1 VRARDGCGFGV
12 AVARFLPV
20 VGGVIR
26 CDMTARTERQSRPEL
41 PLNDPARGIRLQRVM
56 ADAGVAARRVC
67 EALIRDGHV
76 SINGKLVT
84 DLPIFVD
91 PVEDRIVVN
100 GKALPR
106 ATKRGGHDGHIGRR
120 LYIMLNK
127 PPRTVSTTADEE
139 GLARRTVTDLV
150 KHPSG
155 ARLYPV
161 GRLDFETTGLILLT
175 NDGELANR
183 LSHPKFGIAKTYEVV
198 VKGRIEDEALGQL
211 EDQLNKFQR
220 RARRKLDPSRD
231 LGRVVSAGNPL
242 ARMPKNNLG
251 QPALGGASGHCLPPE
266 SASGEHASDDDGAES
281 GSGSDLAVPGA
292 DVAGARTGLSRRE
305 RAAPTA
311 QRAVELRIVNR
322 GPDRTVLEV
331 TLYEARNRQV
341 RQMLAAAGL
350 NIKKLTRTAIGPV
363 KLRELAVGAWR
374 ELDRD
379 ELKALRR
386 SATEGGTNRVPV
398 LKAAGPRR
406 AAGARPGGS
415 RGGGSR
421 NSTARRPSTRE
432 SDARAESARRAAA
445 RGPGPRDV
453 RSGGEGESA
462 SRPARGWTVKPGWS
476 AGPTKKQPRDDE

>member
-1 VRARDGCGFGV
+1 
-12 AVARFLPV
+12 
-20 VGGVIR
+20 
-26 CDMTARTERQSRPEL
+26 MTARTERQSRPEL

-106 ATKRGGHDGHIGRR
+106 AIRRGGHDGHIGRR

-198 VKGRIEDEALGQL
+198 VKGRLEDHEIGQL

-251 QPALGGASGHCLPPE
+251 QPALGVAPVPASAPGSEHSLPPE
-266 SASGEHASDDDGAES
+266 SASGENAAGGDGAEL
-281 GSGSDLAVPGA
+281 GSGADAVASGA
-292 DVAGARTGLSRRE
+292 DVAGVRLGLSRRE

-311 QRAVELRIVNR
+311 QRAVELRIVTR

-350 NIKKLTRTAIGPV
+350 NVKKLTRTAIGPV

-406 AAGARPGGS
+406 APAARGAASRGPGS
-415 RGGGSR
+415 RD
-421 NSTARRPSTRE
+421 STARRPSTRE
-432 SDARAESARRAAA
+432 SDARQEAARRAAA
-445 RGPGPRDV
+445 RGLGPRDS
-453 RSGGEGESA
+453 RSGNDSDSS

-476 AGPTKKQPRDDE
+476 VGPTKKQPRDDE